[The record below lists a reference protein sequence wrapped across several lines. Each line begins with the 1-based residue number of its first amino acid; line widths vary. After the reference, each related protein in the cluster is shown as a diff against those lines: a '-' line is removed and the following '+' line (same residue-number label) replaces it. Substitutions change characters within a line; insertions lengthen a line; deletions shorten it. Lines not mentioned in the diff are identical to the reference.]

1 MNRNRRITLSAING
15 AAYLVTILMNY
26 LANAV
31 PFNGQD
37 SGAVSDKYYTLFT
50 PAGFTFA
57 IWGVIYLALGA
68 FVVYQIIE
76 SFRENQPATSFVDR
90 IGFWF
95 IISCIANSFWIYI
108 WHHEIL
114 WLSIFVMLLLFASL
128 LNIYLRLD
136 IGSENSERPE
146 RFFVHLPFSL
156 YLGWI
161 SVATIANV
169 SAFLV
174 SLEWSA
180 WGIPLSVWAVLMILI
195 AAALGVFMAVR
206 RRDIFYTAVIA
217 WASFGIWMARK
228 QDEPSQKLVMWVG
241 ILVMVGMLGTI
252 AWQTIKKETYI
263 Q

>member
-37 SGAVSDKYYTLFT
+37 SGDVSDKYYTFFT

-57 IWGVIYLALGA
+57 IWGIIYLALGA

-76 SFRENQPATSFVDR
+76 SFRDNQSATSFVDR
-90 IGFWF
+90 IGLWF

-114 WLSIFVMLLLFASL
+114 WLSIFVMLLLFTSL
-128 LNIYLRLD
+128 LNIYLRLG
-136 IGSENSERPE
+136 IGSGYSERPE
-146 RFFVHLPFSL
+146 RFFVHIPFSL
-156 YLGWI
+156 YLAWI
-161 SVATIANV
+161 SVATIANI

-174 SLEWSA
+174 SIEWGA
-180 WGIPLSVWAVLMILI
+180 WSISPAIWSVLMILI
-195 AAALGVFMAVR
+195 AGALGALMAFK
-206 RRDIFYTAVIA
+206 RRDIFYAAVIA

-228 QDEPSQKLVMWVG
+228 QDEVPQKLVMWIG

-252 AWQTIKKETYI
+252 AWRLVKKETYI